1 MAPVRRP
8 RFDGWRV
15 VSAAFVLAVFGWGMG
30 FHGPPIFLEAVRATR
45 GWPLAL
51 VSAAVTTH
59 FLIGAAMVATLPALY
74 RCFGLPAV
82 TRAGALSL
90 AIGVLGWAVAES
102 PWQLFVATVFS
113 GAGWAATGAAAMHA
127 IQSPWLVRAWAG

>member
-1 MAPVRRP
+1 MAPVRRT

-30 FHGPPIFLEAVRATR
+30 FYGPPIFLESVRATR

-59 FLIGAAMVATLPALY
+59 FLIGAAMVANLPALY
-74 RCFGLPAV
+74 RRFGLPAV
-82 TRAGALSL
+82 TRAGALSPGDRGSRLCGGGVAL
-90 AIGVLGWAVAES
+90 AAFRRHGL
-102 PWQLFVATVFS
+102 Q
-113 GAGWAATGAAAMHA
+113 
-127 IQSPWLVRAWAG
+127 R